1 LHRRLA
7 GLGGLNRARQR
18 PRLRKNPPN
27 RPFWTAFALRRAGVG
42 KNPSFWPRPR
52 GSPGRRTNRRLLP
65 ARREDYL
72 GQVRPDAA
80 GGCLNAAR
88 KAGVHAPRIGA
99 GNSDTLHM
107 LEWNIQPRAHACQD
121 CGRAFKK
128 GESLHTLL
136 FDERQAY
143 RRLDVCEGCWQ
154 AQHAQGDNHRR
165 GFVSHWVSQYEPPP
179 PEPPEPIA
187 RENAESLL
195 RKLAAR
201 NAPEFTGSVFVLAV
215 MLERKRVLK
224 AKAQTREGD
233 RRILIYEHARTGE
246 VFPIV
251 DPELRLDQLD
261 TVQREVAQLLERGL
275 PAESNPP
282 PAAAEA
288 SPGSLETSSP
298 GTVPPPAAGPPPVLT
313 STA

>member
-1 LHRRLA
+1 
-7 GLGGLNRARQR
+7 
-18 PRLRKNPPN
+18 
-27 RPFWTAFALRRAGVG
+27 
-42 KNPSFWPRPR
+42 
-52 GSPGRRTNRRLLP
+52 
-65 ARREDYL
+65 
-72 GQVRPDAA
+72 
-80 GGCLNAAR
+80 
-88 KAGVHAPRIGA
+88 
-99 GNSDTLHM
+99 M
-107 LEWNIQPRAHACQD
+107 LEWNLQPRAHACQD

-195 RKLAAR
+195 RKLVAR
-201 NAPEFTGSVFVLAV
+201 HAPAFTGSVFVLAV

-224 AKAQTREGD
+224 AKAQTREGG
-233 RRILIYEHARTGE
+233 RRVLIYEHARTGE
-246 VFPIV
+246 VFPIL

-261 TVQREVAQLLERGL
+261 AVQQEVAQLLEHGL
-275 PAESNPP
+275 PAESNPQP
-282 PAAAEA
+282 TAAETAAAPPET
-288 SPGSLETSSP
+288 SSLETVNTQATGPLPVPTP
-298 GTVPPPAAGPPPVLT
+298 GA
-313 STA
+313 

>member
-1 LHRRLA
+1 
-7 GLGGLNRARQR
+7 
-18 PRLRKNPPN
+18 
-27 RPFWTAFALRRAGVG
+27 
-42 KNPSFWPRPR
+42 
-52 GSPGRRTNRRLLP
+52 
-65 ARREDYL
+65 
-72 GQVRPDAA
+72 
-80 GGCLNAAR
+80 
-88 KAGVHAPRIGA
+88 
-99 GNSDTLHM
+99 M

-195 RKLAAR
+195 RKLVAR
-201 NAPEFTGSVFVLAV
+201 HAPAFTGSVFVLAV

-224 AKAQTREGD
+224 AKAQTREGG
-233 RRILIYEHARTGE
+233 RRVLIYEHARTGE
-246 VFPIV
+246 VFPIL

-261 TVQREVAQLLERGL
+261 AVQREVAQLLEHGL
-275 PAESNPP
+275 PAESNPQP
-282 PAAAEA
+282 TAAETAAAL
-288 SPGSLETSSP
+288 PETSSP
-298 GTVPPPAAGPPPVLT
+298 ETVNTPATGPLPVPT
-313 STA
+313 PGA